1 MIFILSKGF
10 GGKCKPTELALSF
23 VQKQYFSQKKKKISP
38 SFQSNRNTV
47 NQEKVAFKIFSFEGT
62 LRP

>member
-23 VQKQYFSQKKKKISP
+23 VQKQYFSQKKKKFP
-38 SFQSNRNTV
+38 PH
-47 NQEKVAFKIFSFEGT
+47 FSLIGT
-62 LRP
+62 P